1 MILFENSRNFK
12 VTKFTDCNI
21 LYVLIEFGA
30 ISDAAFVDKATFKE
44 RVFSIAAGL
53 IFVVSDLTLAI
64 DKFVNPIQNAKFF
77 ILSTYF
83 LDERMNLFS
92 KLGVVLAVIGSMFV
106 VVHAELQNCKC
117 IIMTLQKKF

>member
-1 MILFENSRNFK
+1 MKILE
-12 VTKFTDCNI
+12 I
-21 LYVLIEFGA
+21 LKLPSLRYVLIEFGA

-83 LDERMNLFS
+83 LAQYCFVQWAICKAERTGAIKN
-92 KLGVVLAVIGSMFV
+92 K
-106 VVHAELQNCKC
+106 
-117 IIMTLQKKF
+117 